1 MYDAEP
7 ANGPALTMPVRCGGL
22 PFFSA
27 EVAPTGSIGGCY
39 QASCLNCFPVQL
51 RSSAPS
57 ALVSMTFAHMLS
69 AITISAISQDHRET
83 EPPGHLTSNS
93 TGLLSDSFA
102 LS

>member
-1 MYDAEP
+1 MQSP
-7 ANGPALTMPVRCGGL
+7 RTALHLLCLSGVGGATVLFSGGSL
-22 PFFSA
+22 P
-27 EVAPTGSIGGCY
+27 GSIGGCY
-39 QASCLNCFPVQL
+39 QASFLNCFPVQL

-69 AITISAISQDHRET
+69 AITISVISQDHRET

-93 TGLLSDSFA
+93 TGLLSDSFV